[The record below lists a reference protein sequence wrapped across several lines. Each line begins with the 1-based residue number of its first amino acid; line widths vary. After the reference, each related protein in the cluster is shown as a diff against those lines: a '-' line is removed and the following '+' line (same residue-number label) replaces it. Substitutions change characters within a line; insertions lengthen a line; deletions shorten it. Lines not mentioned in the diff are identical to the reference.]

1 MTRTASA
8 EPTADFIER
17 FSAAMVESGMPRM
30 AARVFALLLCRDDGT
45 ATAGE
50 LSSELQASAA
60 AISGAVRYLIQV
72 HLVAR
77 THRPADR
84 RDVYRLL
91 GDNWY
96 EMVGNREREIAQWAQ
111 LSREGGALI
120 GPDTR
125 AGRRLIET
133 ARFFDYMGR
142 EWAALMERWRSDA
155 GNR

>member
-1 MTRTASA
+1 VTDTSRA
-8 EPTADFIER
+8 EPAAEFIER

-30 AARVFALLLCRDDGT
+30 SARVFALLLCRDDGA

-77 THRPADR
+77 THRPGDR

-96 EMVGNREREIAQWAQ
+96 EMVGNREREMAEWAH
-111 LSREGGALI
+111 LSREGGALV

-125 AGRRLIET
+125 AGRRLNET
-133 ARFFDYMGR
+133 ARFFDYLGR
-142 EWAALMERWRSDA
+142 EWAALMERWHSDA
-155 GNR
+155 HKE

>member
-1 MTRTASA
+1 VSDTSLG
-8 EPTADFIER
+8 EPIAQFTER
-17 FSAAMVESGMPRM
+17 FSDAMVESGLPRM

-50 LSSELQASAA
+50 LASQLVASPA

-77 THRPADR
+77 AHRPADR
-84 RDVYRLL
+84 RDVYRLA

-96 EMVGNREREIAQWAQ
+96 EMMGNQEREMAQWAQ
-111 LSREGGALI
+111 LSREGGTLI

-125 AGRRLIET
+125 AGRRLDQT
-133 ARFFDYMGR
+133 ARFFDFMR
-142 EWAALMERWRSDA
+142 EEWTALMERWREDS
-155 GNR
+155 NE